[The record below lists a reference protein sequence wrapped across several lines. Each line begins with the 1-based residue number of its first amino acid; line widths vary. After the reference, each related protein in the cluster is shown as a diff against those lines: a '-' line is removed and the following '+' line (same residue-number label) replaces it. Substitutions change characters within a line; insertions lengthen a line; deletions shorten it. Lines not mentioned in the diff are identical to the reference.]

1 MAERSR
7 AEEANRQ
14 LTESLER
21 RVIERTTELT
31 ETLEQL
37 EDVSRHKSEF
47 LANMSHEL
55 RTPLNAIIGYSEM
68 LQEQAEDADQ
78 NELVPDLQRIKASG
92 RHLLEL
98 VNEVLDFS
106 KIEAGKVD
114 LYLETFHVPTMLSN
128 VEAIIR
134 PLAEKN
140 YNSLKVHCGD
150 EVGSMQA
157 DLTKVQQT
165 LFNLLSNACKFTER
179 GTISVE
185 VTRSREDGVEWVSF
199 KISDTGIG
207 ISPEQMGKLFQ
218 PFSQADTSTTRK
230 YGGTGL
236 GLVVS
241 RNFCRLMG
249 GDITFESE
257 ESKGSIFTCTIPAEV
272 KLAKT
277 ETADT
282 DSVTES
288 LRERPALVLVI
299 DDDKGLRGLTSAQL
313 VEAGFS
319 VECAESGAEGLRLA
333 REIHPNAIVLDV
345 FMPGMDGWAVITE
358 LKSDPELADIQVI
371 MLTGSEDQ
379 ELGYALGASDYLIKP
394 VDTVRLASVLSK
406 YRPKEKPYLALIV
419 DDDAEN
425 RDIMRRMLEKEGWT
439 VLEAEDGSQGLERL
453 MESRPELVLLDLM
466 MPSMDGF
473 EFIEEVVGHEDWR
486 KIPVVVMT
494 GRDISAADRKRLNG
508 RILKIIEKGSYSR
521 EQLVQEL
528 RNHVEASLLMIR

>member
-1 MAERSR
+1 
-7 AEEANRQ
+7 
-14 LTESLER
+14 
-21 RVIERTTELT
+21 
-31 ETLEQL
+31 
-37 EDVSRHKSEF
+37 
-47 LANMSHEL
+47 MSHEL

-78 NELVPDLQRIKASG
+78 QELVPDLQRIKASG

-134 PLAEKN
+134 PLADKN

-257 ESKGSIFTCTIPAEV
+257 EGKGSIFTCTIPAEV

-282 DSVTES
+282 DFVIDPP
-288 LRERPALVLVI
+288 RERPALVLVI
-299 DDDKGLRGLTSAQL
+299 DDDKGLRGLTRAQL

-333 REIHPNAIVLDV
+333 REMHPNAIVLDV

-425 RDIMRRMLEKEGWT
+425 RDIMHRMLEKEGWT

-473 EFIEEVVGHEDWR
+473 EFIEEVVGHEEWR